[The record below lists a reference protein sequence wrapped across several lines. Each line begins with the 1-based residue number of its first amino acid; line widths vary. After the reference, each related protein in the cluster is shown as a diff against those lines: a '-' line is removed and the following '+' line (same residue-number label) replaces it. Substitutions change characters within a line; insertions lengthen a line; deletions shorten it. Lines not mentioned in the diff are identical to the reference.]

1 MTMTG
6 AHLHLLVNHAPILG
20 AFFAAALLLA
30 SFAWSPDT
38 LRRTAF
44 VVLVGVGIAAVI
56 ADKTGEPAEDAIRG
70 MPGVKRDVIHEHEE
84 LGEKSFLVA
93 GATGLI
99 ALVMLVRTRRSPVPA
114 SHGAIALVLS
124 LVVSG
129 MMGYTGLLG
138 GRIRH
143 TEVRPGATPA
153 DAIVIEPPR
162 QRPGAATAPPQ

>member
-1 MTMTG
+1 MTG

-20 AFFAAALLLA
+20 AFFAVALLLA

-44 VVLVGVGIAAVI
+44 VVLVGVGIAGVI

-70 MPGVKRDVIHEHEE
+70 MPGVKREVIHEHEE
-84 LGEKSFLVA
+84 LAETSYLVA
-93 GATGLI
+93 GAAGLI
-99 ALVMLVRTRRSPVPA
+99 ALVMLVRTRNRPVPA
-114 SHGAIALVLS
+114 SHGAIALALS
-124 LVVSG
+124 LVVAG

-153 DAIVIEPPR
+153 DATVIEPPR
-162 QRPGAATAPPQ
+162 QRPGAAVAPPQ